1 MTDQIPSSPT
11 PPESQTPPAL
21 PENPTPA
28 GPTPKRLPGGLVVGA
43 VLIFIGLFA
52 LVEQFFHLDF
62 GMFFLPV
69 LAVIFLLAGVLG
81 RRYGLIIPGGILA
94 GIGVGALL
102 VDGPFHYLSDQGRGG
117 LFMLTFA
124 GGWLL
129 ITLASLLIDRV
140 MLWPLI
146 PGAFLG
152 LFGVALLGEQ
162 AGLLN
167 LFTLGWPIILIAIG
181 LYLVLRRRELTK

>member
-1 MTDQIPSSPT
+1 MTEQIPSSPIS
-11 PPESQTPPAL
+11 PQSPEPGEPA
-21 PENPTPA
+21 P
-28 GPTPKRLPGGLVVGA
+28 RRRSSGLVWGA
-43 VLIFIGLFA
+43 ILIVIGLYA
-52 LVEQFFHLDF
+52 LVQQVFHLEL
-62 GMFFLPV
+62 GLYFLPLV
-69 LAVIFLLAGVLG
+69 AVVFLLAGILG
-81 RRYGLIIPGGILA
+81 RRYGLLIPGGILA

-102 VDGPFHYLSDQGRGG
+102 IDGPFHYLNDQGRGG

-129 ITLASLLIDRV
+129 ITLASLLIGRV
-140 MLWPLI
+140 ILWPLI
-146 PGAFLG
+146 PGAFMG

-167 LFTLGWPIILIAIG
+167 LFTFGWPIILIAIG